1 MITQV
6 MIGWSA
12 TFVTGGLLWLFWE
25 KVDPLREINYA
36 RQFLKEFGAALVSMF
51 FTIVLAY
58 IYADIIKLLIPPTI
72 SDALLNLGVLTWPL
86 WIRVILAYFIKDL
99 WYYIF
104 HCLMHH
110 NQYLWQTHIW
120 HHSTQQ
126 LWWLAAQRTSFTSR
140 FLFQFGFL
148 AFPILAIPP
157 EVMFYLGLLSA
168 VHENWT
174 HSNAKWRSW
183 MGILEWIF
191 VTPRYHSL
199 HHTQVGAFNMGS
211 YFTIFDRI
219 FGTYI
224 DPESVNPD
232 EQIFGLSDQPI
243 TWQKVIGI

>member
-6 MIGWSA
+6 MIGWLA
-12 TFVTGGLLWLFWE
+12 TFVTGGLLWLCWE
-25 KVDPLREINYA
+25 KIDPLREIDYA
-36 RQFLKEFGAALVSMF
+36 RQFLKEFGAAAISIF
-51 FTIVLAY
+51 FTIILAY
-58 IYADIIKLLIPPTI
+58 IYADIIKLLIPITV
-72 SDALLNLGVLTWPL
+72 SDALSHWGILTWPL
-86 WIRVILAYFIKDL
+86 WMRLILAYLIKDF
-99 WYYIF
+99 WYYVF
-104 HCLMHH
+104 HWCMHH
-110 NQYLWQTHIW
+110 NSYLWQTHIW

-148 AFPILAIPP
+148 VFPLLAIPP

-168 VHENWT
+168 LHENWT

-183 MGILEWIF
+183 MGVLEWVF

-232 EQIFGLSDQPI
+232 EQVFGLSDQPI